1 MPRLC
6 HETIYNKLDTMTY
19 LNFLAEPGDA
29 VCEKIA
35 VQLDFL
41 GIWGEFD
48 TEQTEDYI
56 SWTDFDWW
64 KEFIT
69 SLWAPEKVYFKL
81 IVHTFIGLAC
91 FLLGL
96 LYRYTIIRK
105 IRSENNTFKNK
116 ADLLMQQIWS
126 GLQDN
131 LAIKAEN
138 QKLKVD
144 EDQAKRD
151 LSLIEGENEN
161 LKTKAWGLE
170 RNVTILQ
177 SDRAGLEGKIR
188 DLLAASQITRDSFVG
203 GGGRM
208 DESITTQ
215 DELRACKK
223 KMIQLQGL
231 VKSLIEHTKQKDATL
246 ISAFQNGSQV

>member
-6 HETIYNKLDTMTY
+6 HETVFNKLNTMTY
-19 LNFLAEPGDA
+19 LNFLAEPGDFA
-29 VCEKIA
+29 CEKVA
-35 VQLDFL
+35 TQLDFL

-56 SWTDFDWW
+56 SWTDLEWW
-64 KEFIT
+64 KEFLT
-69 SLWAPEKVYFKL
+69 SLWAPDKIYFKL
-81 IVHTFIGLAC
+81 IVHMLIGLAC
-91 FLLGL
+91 FLLGI
-96 LYRYTIIRK
+96 LYRYTK
-105 IRSENNTFKNK
+105 ITQLQSDIKQYKNK
-116 ADLLMQQIWS
+116 TDLMMQQLWTA
-126 GLQDN
+126 LEEK
-131 LAIKAEN
+131 LEIKTEIE
-138 QKLKVD
+138 KLKVD
-144 EDQAKRD
+144 KDQIKRD
-151 LSLIEGENEN
+151 FSLIEGENEN

-188 DLLAASQITRDSFVG
+188 DLLNASQVTKDSFVG
-203 GGGRM
+203 GGGRT

-246 ISAFQNGSQV
+246 ISAFQNGTQV